1 MRILLGP
8 RRAMP
13 EAPTRVP
20 LPKRGLVPNPEP
32 CVRRADRMSPARGAH
47 GTGAGGL
54 LLGYRGEHAEEV
66 VVHRPGDDVEATLS
80 LETVVQAMKC

>member
-1 MRILLGP
+1 MLVAL
-8 RRAMP
+8 
-13 EAPTRVP
+13 TRVP
-20 LPKRGLVPNPEP
+20 LLKQGLVPNLNLVVEELI
-32 CVRRADRMSPARGAH
+32 VRHQHGAH